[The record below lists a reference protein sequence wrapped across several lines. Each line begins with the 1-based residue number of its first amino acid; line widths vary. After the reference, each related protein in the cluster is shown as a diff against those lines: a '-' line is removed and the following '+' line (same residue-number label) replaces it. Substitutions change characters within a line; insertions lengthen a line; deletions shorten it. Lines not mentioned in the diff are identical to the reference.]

1 MLRRHAVDARLE
13 ELGADAPTSAGA
25 ALAIGCGEAEIV
37 ETHMFVCDGLPVVAL
52 IAGGARVDEVK
63 LATVAAVRKV
73 RPAEPAE
80 AFAVTG
86 FDPRA
91 VAPFPVPNAT
101 RVLVDKALLSPETVW
116 IGAGTFR
123 HWVGLAP
130 ADLMRVTGAQTGD
143 LAAD

>member
-1 MLRRHAVDARLE
+1 MLRRYAVDARLE
-13 ELGADAPTSAGA
+13 ELGADAATSAAA
-25 ALAIGCGEAEIV
+25 ALAIGCDEAEIV
-37 ETHMFVCDGLPVVAL
+37 ETHMFVCDGLPVFGL
-52 IAGGARVDEVK
+52 IAGGGRIDELK
-63 LATVAAVRKV
+63 LAAAAAVRKV

-101 RVLVDKALLSPETVW
+101 RVFLDKALLSPETVW

-130 ADLMRVTGAQTGD
+130 ADLVRVSGAQTGD